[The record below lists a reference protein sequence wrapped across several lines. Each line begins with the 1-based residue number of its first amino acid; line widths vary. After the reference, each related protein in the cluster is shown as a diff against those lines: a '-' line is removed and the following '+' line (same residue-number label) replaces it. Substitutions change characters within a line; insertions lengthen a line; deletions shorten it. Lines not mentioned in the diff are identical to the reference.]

1 MNQRE
6 LNPIT
11 SSAINSQALET
22 ARELG
27 TCSDGKKCGV
37 PPKVGDDAYC
47 LDCPNRDESPGEQAK
62 RVIADGHAR
71 GVLKELPPVTGSLEK
86 QARYQDAKGEDWIDE
101 FARTATADE
110 FRGAMRF
117 TIGKYNR
124 RAGKKDALLSEIRK
138 MRDYCQRWE
147 AYEMALG
154 DEQ

>member
-1 MNQRE
+1 MSGMCSKFAGMPCDAVGPCGRCSWSE
-6 LNPIT
+6 P
-11 SSAINSQALET
+11 SPSRVEHSPP
-22 ARELG
+22 AR
-27 TCSDGKKCGV
+27 T
-37 PPKVGDDAYC
+37 PPPD
-47 LDCPNRDESPGEQAK
+47 
-62 RVIADGHAR
+62 
-71 GVLKELPPVTGSLEK
+71 SLEK

-147 AYEMALG
+147 AYEVALG
-154 DEQ
+154 GDE

>member
-1 MNQRE
+1 MNSATSCSQRAE
-6 LNPIT
+6 AGSEQRSAQSVSYNWYDGRLECTGCGSHSGQHHSPECPLVNAFTAGRIPQARSISLAT
-11 SSAINSQALET
+11 SSTPFIAPQSPF
-22 ARELG
+22 AR
-27 TCSDGKKCGV
+27 
-37 PPKVGDDAYC
+37 
-47 LDCPNRDESPGEQAK
+47 
-62 RVIADGHAR
+62 
-71 GVLKELPPVTGSLEK
+71 

-147 AYEMALG
+147 EYEMRLEG
-154 DEQ
+154 KQ

>member
-1 MNQRE
+1 MSTRE
-6 LNPIT
+6 LN
-11 SSAINSQALET
+11 SHALEESET
-22 ARELG
+22 TG

-47 LDCPNRDESPGEQAK
+47 LDCPNKPSASNAPLMPKGARLTRDFVRRERSSASN
-62 RVIADGHAR
+62 D
-71 GVLKELPPVTGSLEK
+71 SLEK

-101 FARTATADE
+101 FARTATPEE

-124 RAGKKDALLSEIRK
+124 RAGKKDALISEIRK
-138 MRDYCQRWE
+138 MKDYCQRWE
-147 AYEMALG
+147 DYELSQG

>member
-37 PPKVGDDAYC
+37 
-47 LDCPNRDESPGEQAK
+47 QAK